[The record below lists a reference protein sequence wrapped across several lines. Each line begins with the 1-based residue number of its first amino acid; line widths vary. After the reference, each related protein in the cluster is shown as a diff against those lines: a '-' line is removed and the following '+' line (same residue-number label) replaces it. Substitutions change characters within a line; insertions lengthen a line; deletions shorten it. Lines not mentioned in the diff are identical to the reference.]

1 MNTSRKIRVVVVD
14 DSALSRRLLSS
25 YIDAAPDMEVVAAA
39 PDALVARTLID
50 ETRPDVVTLD
60 VEMPKMNGLEFLQ
73 RLMQARPMPV
83 LMISSLTE
91 RGSASA
97 LKALELGA
105 VDVIGKPRPDK
116 GRSMEEYAEEVRA
129 KVRAAAQARV
139 GARVTLP
146 PAKPGATSLAAP
158 PAGSWRVNPLI
169 CIGASTGGT
178 EALKA
183 LLMPLPANMPPI
195 LVVQHMP
202 ETFTRTFA
210 NRLDQ
215 LCALHVKEAEHDEPI
230 QAGTVYIA
238 PGHSH
243 LRVSSR
249 GGRLYTKLSQDE
261 PVNRHRP
268 SVDVLFDSAVGL
280 GSRALGIIL
289 TGMGR
294 DGAQGMLR
302 MRTAGAYTFGQD
314 QGSCVVYGMPREAA
328 QVGAVREVQPLSALS
343 GRLVDYLTRAR

>member
-1 MNTSRKIRVVVVD
+1 MNVSRKIRVLVVD
-14 DSALSRRLLSS
+14 DSALSRRLLTS

-50 ETRPDVVTLD
+50 EIRPDVVTLD

-73 RLMQARPMPV
+73 RLMQVRPMPV

-105 VDVIGKPRPDK
+105 VDVIGKPQPDK
-116 GRSMEEYAEEVRA
+116 GRSMEDYAEEVRA

-139 GARVTLP
+139 GVRVTP
-146 PAKPGATSLAAP
+146 PARPTTTPLAAP
-158 PAGSWRVNPLI
+158 PAGSWRANPLI

-210 NRLDQ
+210 SRLDQ

-230 QAGTVYIA
+230 LAGTVYIA

-289 TGMGR
+289 TGMGK

-302 MRTAGAYTFGQD
+302 MREAGAYTFGQD